1 MDDINLGFDNDSKKI
16 NMEGE
21 SDSSTAIN
29 LQKDSSDTML
39 GVELLTN
46 GKGKSPEL
54 SVSSE
59 IGGGYSSGEESTKKE
74 DKNFFNND

>member
-1 MDDINLGFDNDSKKI
+1 
-16 NMEGE
+16 MEGE

-54 SVSSE
+54 SVTSE
-59 IGGGYSSGEESTKKE
+59 IGGGGNSSGEESTKKE
-74 DKNFFNND
+74 QATKPESIPKKTRSKK